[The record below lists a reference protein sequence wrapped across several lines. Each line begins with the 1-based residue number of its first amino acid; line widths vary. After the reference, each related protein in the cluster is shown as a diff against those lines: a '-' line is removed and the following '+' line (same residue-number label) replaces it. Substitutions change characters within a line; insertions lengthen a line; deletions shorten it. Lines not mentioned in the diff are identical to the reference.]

1 MDNEEYSFE
10 DQIEYRSGRTVQLP
24 MLRSSSEEQN
34 AARRDPREEWRRD
47 GLLAGIGEVVAY
59 ERADGTMAVSTW
71 DGEDVTVWARF
82 DVSPLP
88 RLNSMRR
95 HMVEA
100 VDVELPRPPGFI
112 RVICFKA

>member
-1 MDNEEYSFE
+1 MGNEEYSFE
-10 DQIEYRSGRTVQLP
+10 DRIETLSGRAVQLP
-24 MLRSSSEEQN
+24 ILRSSSEEK

-59 ERADGTMAVSTW
+59 ERADGSMAVSTW
-71 DGEDVTVWARF
+71 DGEDITVWARF

-100 VDVELPRPPGFI
+100 VSVELPRPPGFI
-112 RVICFKA
+112 RVICFTA